1 VNRLLVSAILLLGLT
16 LTSIGCKQLQ
26 QIYAN
31 SQYPAIRINDYKITL
46 LTQYAV
52 FSYGYEFSP
61 TLQVNIP
68 GVIVSQNQNVNV
80 IIDCTHKKVRAERQ
94 VERYDPYFDKRETVT
109 SAKFSQVNNKDRE
122 LLEKACEGAAKD
134 VQRAVLGL

>member
-1 VNRLLVSAILLLGLT
+1 MKRLLTLAILLLV
-16 LTSIGCKQLQ
+16 LTSVGCKQLRTDTDTHPT
-26 QIYAN
+26 IK
-31 SQYPAIRINDYKITL
+31 IDDYKIAL

-52 FSYGYEFSP
+52 FSYNYEFSP
-61 TLQVNIP
+61 TLQVSIP

-80 IIDCTHKKVRAERQ
+80 IINCTHKRVKAERQ
-94 VERYDPYFDKRETVT
+94 VERHDLYLDRRETVI

-134 VQRAVLGL
+134 AQRTMLGL